1 MVLGKILALKAST
14 AQGQRLQGLRGSPS
28 WCFRIG
34 EGANKLPE
42 LEGRCWLNFFVVLQG
57 KGLVL
62 SRGYVRIGGLF
73 WWFLQTETGGIWR
86 GKDGIRSIE
95 MQCFDIDFFFFYFLF
110 IHFFLYC
117 RRKDLSANA
126 SVPHFGTLD
135 IFSCLFQVLKF
146 LTTHPSACKLLASRK
161 RPCSPNMVSFL
172 PSSKS
177 SLTQLHLR
185 SLGHLSTWTLSDMS
199 PSRFPPLLISLWL
212 AELY

>member
-1 MVLGKILALKAST
+1 MLTEFLCSSAGERACTVPWICENWRLVLMISADWN
-14 AQGQRLQGLRGSPS
+14 RRD
-28 WCFRIG
+28 
-34 EGANKLPE
+34 
-42 LEGRCWLNFFVVLQG
+42 LEGERWYQVNWDAV
-57 KGLVL
+57 
-62 SRGYVRIGGLF
+62 F
-73 WWFLQTETGGIWR
+73 WYW
-86 GKDGIRSIE
+86 
-95 MQCFDIDFFFFYFLF
+95 FFFFYFLF